1 MAETSWKSPVSKS
14 AGAFGA
20 GVIKQLG
27 EMHSAFTDFSSRLQL
42 REPRA
47 LGFSVAVKVTTS
59 LNAAPAAVGSKR
71 LTAELK
77 DPRPAGPLVGPIRIA
92 ACDGES
98 PSPGT
103 SSMSR
108 DSPPARTVSET
119 A

>member
-20 GVIKQLG
+20 GVIEQLG

-42 REPRA
+42 KEPRA

-77 DPRPAGPLVGPIRIA
+77 DPRPPHALRGPRSNA
-92 ACDGES
+92 APDRE
-98 PSPGT
+98 T
-103 SSMSR
+103 
-108 DSPPARTVSET
+108 PP
-119 A
+119 